1 METENIP
8 VPADLEVSFLRSR
21 VPSQRCVVYEVQSS
35 QFTFH
40 RKFQPRSCSQWSFS
54 KWAEWIKLGSGGGF
68 NLVTGSPFSGGIPSP
83 EINAVAKVSCLSSSL
98 IREHESQVVSGTY
111 EFLLPIS
118 LKTALFKKIVYWC
131 LRRAHVICNSFLV
144 HSGMLANGESECR
157 EQRSVKHLLSRSCY
171 YQSALSQLLLFRKSF
186 KHIMGKVPSY
196 LSLQLQLT
204 PP

>member
-54 KWAEWIKLGSGGGF
+54 KWAEWIKLGSGEGF
-68 NLVTGSPFSGGIPSP
+68 NLVAGSPFSGGIPSP

-118 LKTALFKKIVYWC
+118 LKTALDIWFFLKNCILVPQESPCYLQFLSGP
-131 LRRAHVICNSFLV
+131 LRHAGKWGVRMQGAKV
-144 HSGMLANGESECR
+144 SET
-157 EQRSVKHLLSRSCY
+157 
-171 YQSALSQLLLFRKSF
+171 SAFPVLLLPVCSF
-186 KHIMGKVPSY
+186 PASVVPEIFQAY
-196 LSLQLQLT
+196 NG
-204 PP
+204 